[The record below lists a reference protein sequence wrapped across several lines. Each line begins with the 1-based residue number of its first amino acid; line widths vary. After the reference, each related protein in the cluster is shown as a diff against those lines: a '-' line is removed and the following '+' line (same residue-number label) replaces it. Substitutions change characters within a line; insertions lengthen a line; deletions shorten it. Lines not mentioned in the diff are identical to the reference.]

1 MDGDQGRDII
11 IEEVPYE
18 LYNTVAAQ
26 IEDELDDRHLDD
38 TQYEDE
44 FELQYVEWI
53 LAVMWTPTLYQVHY
67 VSALLSG
74 NDHACTIHELLM
86 TLSMSM

>member
-44 FELQYVEWI
+44 FELQYVE
-53 LAVMWTPTLYQVHY
+53 
-67 VSALLSG
+67 
-74 NDHACTIHELLM
+74 
-86 TLSMSM
+86 